1 MKKTLEMSHSKKNC
15 FENEDG
21 KSKKERIIIA
31 VDDVFIPGIGTA
43 PKRGERGDFNL
54 NPQKNFSKNFFFI
67 LFVGLL
73 TACPR

>member
-31 VDDVFIPGIGTA
+31 VDDVFIPGIG
-43 PKRGERGDFNL
+43 K
-54 NPQKNFSKNFFFI
+54 
-67 LFVGLL
+67 
-73 TACPR
+73 